1 MRFDLKNGCP
11 ASLPGTSYFDLPCM
25 DFRGSG
31 ALYRIFVHVP
41 DGEPPADGWPVL
53 YMTDGNAVIATAADA
68 LRAQAS
74 YPKGTNVCQGMIVA
88 IGYPT
93 DDAYDPLRRSWDLSP
108 PPGAEYPP
116 FFENT
121 PVVRTGG
128 ADQFLDF
135 LLQTIRPWLEQHYP
149 IDRASQT
156 LFGHSFGGLF
166 ALYALSQHPDAFRNW
181 VAASPAIYWE
191 DGIVRTCLDRMDEAA
206 WGKLTG
212 RVLLSA
218 GAYESDVPA
227 PFEIGR
233 EDEEQRLSHRR
244 KIRTVGLAEELA
256 AEIVERTGRSG
267 AASFELFA
275 GENHMSVLP
284 VAVNRAVQTAFDWAA
299 GQRMK

>member
-1 MRFDLKNGCP
+1 MTFDLTNGCP
-11 ASLPGTSYFDLPCM
+11 ALQPGTCYFDLPCQ

-31 ALYRIFVHVP
+31 DLYRIFVHVP
-41 DGEPPADGWPVL
+41 DGEPPAAGWPVL

-74 YPKGTNVCQGMIVA
+74 YPKGTNVCKGMIVA

-93 DDAYDPLRRSWDLSP
+93 DNAYDPLRRSWDLSP

-128 ADQFLDF
+128 ADQFLGF
-135 LLQTIRPWLEQHYP
+135 LLQTLRPWLERHYP
-149 IDRASQT
+149 IDRSAQT

-191 DGIVRTCLDRMDEAA
+191 DGIVRTCLDRMDAAA
-206 WGKLTG
+206 WGRPQVVIPTHATDQIVTG
-212 RVLLSA
+212 GWLQDA
-218 GAYESDVPA
+218 GAGRCLLDEDQA
-227 PFEIGR
+227 PN
-233 EDEEQRLSHRR
+233 
-244 KIRTVGLAEELA
+244 VLAEALERALAGDHDRGAAALAETLA
-256 AEIVERTGRSG
+256 A
-267 AASFELFA
+267 
-275 GENHMSVLP
+275 LP
-284 VAVNRAVQTAFDWAA
+284 SPDEAITTALARCA
-299 GQRMK
+299 

>member
-1 MRFDLKNGCP
+1 MTLDLTNGCP
-11 ASLPGTSYFDLPCM
+11 ASQPGTCYFDIPCS

-31 ALYRIFVHVP
+31 DLYRIFVHVP

-68 LRAQAS
+68 LRAQAG
-74 YPKGTNVCQGMIVA
+74 YPKGTNVCKGMIVA

-93 DDAYDPLRRSWDLSP
+93 DDAYDPLRRSWDLGP

-128 ADQFLDF
+128 AEEFLGF
-135 LLQTIRPWLEQHYP
+135 LLRTVLPWLEQHYP
-149 IDRASQT
+149 IDRSAQT

-166 ALYALSQHPDAFRNW
+166 TLYALSRYPDAFRNW
-181 VAASPAIYWE
+181 VAVSPAIYWE
-191 DGIVRTCLDRMDEAA
+191 DAIVRSYLGRMTEAD

-212 RVLLSA
+212 RVLFSA
-218 GAYESDVPA
+218 GEYESDVPA
-227 PFEIGR
+227 PFEVGR
-233 EDEEQRLSHRR
+233 KDEEQRLSHRR

-256 AEIVERTGRSG
+256 AEIVARTGRKD
-267 AASFELFA
+267 AAAFELFN

-299 GQRMK
+299 GQRAK